1 MDNFHH
7 YFFKSLL
14 LVIGGGFQCNH
25 KWNISSVWKNIV
37 LGTFCEEKR
46 FSFEGMVPGWN
57 IFDIF
62 FTIK

>member
-14 LVIGGGFQCNH
+14 LARGGGFQCNH
-25 KWNISSVWKNIV
+25 EWNISVVWKNIV

-46 FSFEGMVPGWN
+46 FSFEGMVPG
-57 IFDIF
+57 
-62 FTIK
+62 